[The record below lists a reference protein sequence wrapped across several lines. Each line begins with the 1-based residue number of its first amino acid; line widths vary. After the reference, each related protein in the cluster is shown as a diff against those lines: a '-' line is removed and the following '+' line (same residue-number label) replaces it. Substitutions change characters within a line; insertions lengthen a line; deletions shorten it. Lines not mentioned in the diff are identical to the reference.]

1 MPLKRRAA
9 SPTFVVLAAIAV
21 AALAYQFWNNDER
34 QIRRMLDT
42 VAGIV
47 SHDEPAAGVGALA
60 AVAGLS
66 SYLAPDVTIEP
77 GAPGVPMRGAQDVV
91 STAARLR
98 VGVPMLRLSFENTD
112 VAPLVGE
119 TARVYATAMLTTRD
133 RDGRESGDARGLVID
148 VRKVDGQ
155 WVIAAARVVAPPEP
169 ER

>member
-1 MPLKRRAA
+1 MKGRATPA
-9 SPTFVVLAAIAV
+9 TLVALAALGV

-66 SYLAPDVTIEP
+66 TYLAPDVSIEP
-77 GAPGVPMRGAQDVV
+77 GPPGVPMRGAQDVV

-98 VGVPMLRLSFENTD
+98 VGVPMVRLSFENTD
-112 VAPLVGE
+112 VSPRVGE
-119 TARVYATAMLTTRD
+119 TARVYATATLTTRD

-155 WVIAAARVVAPPEP
+155 WVIAAARVVAPSEP